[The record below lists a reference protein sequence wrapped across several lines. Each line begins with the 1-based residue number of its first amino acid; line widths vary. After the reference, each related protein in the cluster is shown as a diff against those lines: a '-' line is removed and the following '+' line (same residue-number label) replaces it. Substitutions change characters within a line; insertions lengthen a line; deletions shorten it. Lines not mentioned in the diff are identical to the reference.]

1 MTGATTRP
9 KAMSLEDFLLWEAEQ
24 ELRYE
29 LVDGQAVM
37 MTGGTVAHDY
47 VRSRLAISLGNQ
59 LRDRPCRVALD
70 VKISCPSGNVR
81 YPDVAVHCGP
91 LRPKDVLASEP
102 RILIEALSQSTKA
115 TDFLIK
121 LRDYQSVP
129 DIAAYLIFWQDEAR
143 VLVHRRAGTAWR
155 GGEEVAGL
163 AASVDLGEIGAT
175 LSLLEIYGEL
185 LEA

>member
-1 MTGATTRP
+1 MAEVRHQP
-9 KAMSLEDFLLWEAEQ
+9 MSLDEFLAWENEQ

-47 VRSRLAISLGNQ
+47 VRSRIALALGNQ
-59 LRDRPCRVALD
+59 LQGKPCRLALD
-70 VKISCPSGNVR
+70 VKIACPNGNVR

-91 LRPKDVLASEP
+91 YRPRDLLASEP
-102 RILIEALSQSTKA
+102 RIVIEVLSDSTKA

-143 VLVHRRAGTAWR
+143 VLVHRRNEQAWQP
-155 GGEEVAGL
+155 GEELVGARAIVGL
-163 AASVDLGEIGAT
+163 PEIGAE
-175 LSLLEIYGEL
+175 LSLAEIYREIV
-185 LEA
+185 LE

>member
-1 MTGATTRP
+1 
-9 KAMSLEDFLLWEAEQ
+9 MSLEEFLAWEAEQ

-37 MTGGTVAHDY
+37 MTGGTVAHDF
-47 VRSRLAISLGNQ
+47 VRSRIAGSLLDQ
-59 LRDRPCRVALD
+59 LRGRPCRVALD

-91 LRPKDVLASEP
+91 FRPKDILASEP
-102 RILIEALSQSTKA
+102 RIVIEVLSESTKA

-143 VLVHRRAGTAWR
+143 VLLHRRAGTAWQS
-155 GGEEVAGL
+155 GEEIAGL
-163 AASVDLGEIGAT
+163 EASMELGEIGAT
-175 LSLLEIYGEL
+175 LSLQDIYGEL
-185 LEA
+185 LAA